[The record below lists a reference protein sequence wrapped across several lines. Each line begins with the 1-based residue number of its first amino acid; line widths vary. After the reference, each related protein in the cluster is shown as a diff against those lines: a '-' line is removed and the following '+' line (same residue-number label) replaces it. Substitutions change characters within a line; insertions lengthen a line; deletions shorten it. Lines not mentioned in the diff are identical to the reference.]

1 MKKIH
6 LLLLIKS
13 QYVSLQLRAANC
25 IYFSQNKLYYVKL
38 LERTI
43 VIVGKSAQISCT
55 SYTSSL
61 RVSQI
66 EIAGCGLGTQCTL
79 SSGGTGSS
87 VLAGFLEVPVL
98 WQCPQHSQPS
108 RVSCSPLPCPAGNC
122 HSLQWRCPET
132 AQEQSQP
139 GLHRPIP
146 STPPAAQ
153 SIPERGCAHQ
163 IQSPPCTGSSPVGDS
178 GPCLWVLLSRGT
190 AGNGANPSWSGCLD
204 SEHKHKPAPHGFPG
218 GSSPQAGS
226 SSRPAN
232 LFSALDAL
240 KLPTLIITTAAQAFL
255 YFMNIAHQ

>member
-87 VLAGFLEVPVL
+87 VLAGFLGVPVL

-108 RVSCSPLPCPAGNC
+108 RVPCSPLPRAAGNC
-122 HSLQWRCPET
+122 HSFQWRCPET

-153 SIPERGCAHQ
+153 ASQRGAVPTRAQCARAPALWGTLVLVCGYSSAEEQ
-163 IQSPPCTGSSPVGDS
+163 LEMVQTPLGLAARTQSTNTNRPLMVSLGAAALGQAAVLDLQTSS
-178 GPCLWVLLSRGT
+178 
-190 AGNGANPSWSGCLD
+190 
-204 SEHKHKPAPHGFPG
+204 
-218 GSSPQAGS
+218 
-226 SSRPAN
+226 
-232 LFSALDAL
+232 
-240 KLPTLIITTAAQAFL
+240 LPL
-255 YFMNIAHQ
+255 MP